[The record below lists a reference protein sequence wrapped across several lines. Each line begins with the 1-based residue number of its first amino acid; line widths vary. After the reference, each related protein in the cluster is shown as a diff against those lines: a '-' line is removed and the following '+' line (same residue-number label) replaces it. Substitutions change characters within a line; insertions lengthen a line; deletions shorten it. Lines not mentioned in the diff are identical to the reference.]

1 MSRYSMPSFYRFLF
15 LLFSTLTIQAQSIT
29 LSTPQ
34 ARVVY
39 QRALNNEARVPVT
52 GIAPT
57 GTTRIEARLLPLTE
71 GLGTSTNWQSLS
83 FINGTTAFRGHV
95 RAQGGWYQL
104 QVRAK
109 AGFAVLAQTTL
120 NRVGVGEVFVVAGQS
135 NALGVFEESVDAT
148 DDRVSCID
156 SRQDDP
162 AEQCLL
168 LPFSRAGAKTNVGP
182 ANPPYIWTI
191 LGDSLTR
198 RLNVPVLF
206 LGAAQGGTSS
216 SEWAQT
222 ASGVG
227 PAYLSPYR
235 RLGVALR
242 HYAARTG
249 LRAVLWHQGESDNLG
264 GTSVQTYVNNLLTV
278 IQKTRQQTGFAQL
291 PWLMSRASYISGTTS
306 NAIIQAQNN
315 LITSTQNIWP
325 GPETDLYTS
334 DSLRLD
340 GLHFGGN
347 KGLSLLATL
356 WNERLSGQFFNSATP
371 FMPDSV
377 AMLTTGYILPLSRRP
392 GDTLSVPFVQT
403 APLLPGNL
411 FRLQLARATDEVIVA
426 QSELVTD
433 QDPIRW
439 IIPNRIGPGVYRVR
453 VQTTSPVLNSSWS
466 EPFQIDPVAAP
477 AINPAPSTPFVTGGQ
492 PDPAIVRIGYRYDA
506 PTHGFEAL
514 VWASEPV
521 EIRMQRLDGGLFTD
535 TNWTLAS
542 PTANFPSFNQFRNY
556 PPVALGVGGIE
567 WGRYRLSVR
576 RQGDTG
582 TGVWVEG
589 TFLDKRHTVYI
600 ANETA
605 PTPKSLPDQADLA
618 LQMHVDKRV
627 VPVGGYLTYTIQVT
641 NNGPDDA
648 THIGLTDRLPD
659 ALQFGTSTGV
669 SALSGV
675 LSTTLAGLEPGATQ
689 SLTFSAVVRAPG
701 VFDNR
706 AEITALDQTDPN
718 SLPGSG
724 TDDGENDMAGTDVRT
739 LDGVLT
745 RRVSPNPNGRVLP
758 PVLSNQPLPDSTHT
772 DLSLTTE
779 LSRRVAQPGDT
790 LQLQIRVTNAGGLS
804 ASAVSV
810 QTTLPAG
817 WQLLPTAGQSQT
829 GGVVMVP
836 IGLIDADQT
845 GTQVLILRVGAV
857 RGPFQLRCEI
867 STATGTDLDSTPGNG
882 NLNRGEDDEAVADG
896 RIR

>member
-1 MSRYSMPSFYRFLF
+1 MI
-15 LLFSTLTIQAQSIT
+15 LT
-29 LSTPQ
+29 TPQ
-34 ARVVY
+34 ARIVY
-39 QRALNNEARVPVT
+39 QRDLNNEARVPVT
-52 GIAPT
+52 GLAPT
-57 GTTRIEARLLPLTE
+57 GTTRLEARLLPLSE
-71 GLGTSTNWQSLS
+71 GMGTPTNWQSLS
-83 FINGTTAFRGHV
+83 LITGTTAFRGHV
-95 RAQGGWYQL
+95 RATGGWYQL

-109 AGFAVLAQTTL
+109 AGFTVLAQTTL

-162 AEQCLL
+162 SEQCLL
-168 LPFSRAGAKTNVGP
+168 LPFSRAGAKTNIGP

-216 SEWAQT
+216 TEWAQT
-222 ASGVG
+222 ASGIG

-264 GTSVQTYVNNLLTV
+264 GTSVQTYMNNLLTV

-291 PWLMSRASYISGTTS
+291 PWLISRTSYISGTTS
-306 NAIIQAQNN
+306 NAIIQAQNG
-315 LITSTQNIWP
+315 LIANTPNVWP

-356 WNERLSGQFFNSATP
+356 WNERLSNPFFASATP
-371 FMPDSV
+371 FIPDSV
-377 AMLTTGYILPLSRRP
+377 ALLTTGYILPLTRRT
-392 GDTLSVPFVQT
+392 GDTLSVPFLQT
-403 APLLPGNL
+403 APLLPGNQ
-411 FRLQLARATDEVIVA
+411 FRLQLARATDELIVA
-426 QSELVTD
+426 QSEPVTD

-439 IIPNRIGPGVYRVR
+439 IIPNRLGPGTYRVR
-453 VQTTSPVLNSSWS
+453 VQTTSPMLNSPWS
-466 EPFQIDPVAAP
+466 EPFQIDPAAAP
-477 AINPAPSTPFVTGGQ
+477 TPNPVASAPFVTGGQ
-492 PDPAIVRIGYRYDA
+492 ADPAIERIGYRYDA

-514 VWASEPV
+514 IWASVPV
-521 EIRMQRLDGGLFTD
+521 EIQMQRLDGGPFTN
-535 TNWTLAS
+535 TNWAVAT
-542 PTANFPSFNQFRNY
+542 PTSNFPSFNQFRNY

-582 TGVWVEG
+582 AGVWVEG

-600 ANETA
+600 ANEAA
-605 PTPKSLPDQADLA
+605 PTPKSLPDRADLA

-627 VPVGGYLTYTIQVT
+627 APVGGQLTYTIQVT

-648 THIGLTDRLPD
+648 TRIGLTNRLPD
-659 ALQFGTSTGV
+659 ALQFGTGTGL
-669 SALSGV
+669 SAASGV
-675 LSTTLAGLEPGATQ
+675 ISTTLAGLEPGATQ
-689 SLTFSAVVRAPG
+689 SLTFSAVITAPG

-724 TDDGENDMAGTDVRT
+724 TDDGENDMAGTDART
-739 LDGVLT
+739 PDGALT

-758 PVLSNQPLPDSTHT
+758 TVVPNQPLPDSTRT
-772 DLSLTTE
+772 DLSLATD

-790 LQLQIRVTNAGGLS
+790 LQLRIRVTNAGGLS

-817 WQLLPTAGQSQT
+817 WQLLPTTGANQS
-829 GGVVMVP
+829 GGVVTVP
-836 IGLIDADQT
+836 LGLLDPGQT
-845 GTQVLILRVGAV
+845 ITQVLTLRAGAD
-857 RGPFQLRCEI
+857 RGPFQLKSEI
-867 STATGTDLDSTPGNG
+867 SAATGTDLDSTPGNG
-882 NLNRGEDDEAVADG
+882 NLNRGEDDEAVVDG